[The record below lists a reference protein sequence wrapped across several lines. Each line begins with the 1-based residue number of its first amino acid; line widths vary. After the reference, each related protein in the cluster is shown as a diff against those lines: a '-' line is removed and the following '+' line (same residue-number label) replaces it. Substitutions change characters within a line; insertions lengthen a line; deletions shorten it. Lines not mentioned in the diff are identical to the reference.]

1 MKLYEVVII
10 FKYSRLK
17 ILNYYFAKN
26 VCRLK
31 NLRSVYN
38 CYLFILFHSVTPG
51 SVEMFSV
58 IHRTILFH
66 SVTPGSVEMFSV
78 KTSQH
83 FQELP
88 SEIK

>member
-1 MKLYEVVII
+1 MKFYEVVII

-31 NLRSVYN
+31 
-38 CYLFILFHSVTPG
+38 TP
-51 SVEMFSV
+51 
-58 IHRTILFH
+58 
-66 SVTPGSVEMFSV
+66 
-78 KTSQH
+78 QH
-83 FQELP
+83 FRELP